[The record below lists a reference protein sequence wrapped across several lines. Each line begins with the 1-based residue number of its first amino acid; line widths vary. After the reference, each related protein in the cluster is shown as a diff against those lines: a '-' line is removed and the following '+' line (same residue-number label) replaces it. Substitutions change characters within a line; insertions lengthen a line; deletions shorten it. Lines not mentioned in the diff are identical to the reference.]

1 MCLTLHKTFLSL
13 SELNATEI
21 SARALTLSMFFS
33 SFDCF
38 QIKKKKSHAG
48 RKELEADQN
57 LAASFPRP
65 TCVVTLQ
72 GSFRVVP
79 ADVIMG
85 PGHVTRNQHARP
97 LLHHDGWDASPL
109 H

>member
-21 SARALTLSMFFS
+21 SARALTLKVCFS
-33 SFDCF
+33 VHLIAFRL
-38 QIKKKKSHAG
+38 KKKSHAG

-79 ADVIMG
+79 ADVIIG